1 MLFGG
6 YPILSR
12 VLTKDQTNQGGFNLG
27 GINAT
32 GQIPDM
38 VGNYGLI
45 DLDTPKSAYTKKS
58 LETGEDL
65 VLVFSDEFNVEGRTF
80 YPGDDPYWEAMD
92 FWYWGTNDLEWYD
105 PKQITTKGGYLQ
117 ITMEKVTD
125 PSTNHNMTYRSG
137 MLPSGSP
144 APVPLEGYGQ
154 VFGLSATS
162 DVLDMVQLSKGCYD
176 SCDIGTLP
184 NQTYVDK
191 SGPPAAISGG
201 DKYHDDVLSYL
212 PGQRLSAC
220 TCPGESH
227 PGPVRSDGTY
237 VGRAAPEIDVFE
249 AIIEGGK
256 GQISQSSQWAPYNAG
271 YEWDN
276 TTANYKIYDNDVSQT
291 ILNPYMGGVFQ
302 QAVSGLSFT
311 NQSCYELEGG
321 CFATYGFEY
330 TPGFDSAY
338 VLWINNGEPSWKHYA
353 SGLGLDTAA
362 EIAARPISEEPMY
375 IITNLGI
382 SHGFGTIDESLEF
395 PATMSIDWIRVYQ
408 PRGSISVT
416 CDPEDHPTA
425 DYINTYVKAH
435 LLDLHFDRR

>member
-12 VLTKDQTNQGGFNLG
+12 VLTHTQTNQGGFNLG

-45 DLDTPKSAYTKKS
+45 DLETPKSAYTKKS
-58 LETGEDL
+58 LETGEEL
-65 VLVFSDEFNVEGRTF
+65 VLVFSDEFNVEGRSF
-80 YPGDDPYWEAMD
+80 YPGDDPYWEAVD
-92 FWYWGTNDLEWYD
+92 FWYWGTSDLEWYD
-105 PKQITTKGGYLQ
+105 PKQITTKDGFLQ
-117 ITMEKVTD
+117 IKMEKVTD
-125 PSTNHNMTYRSG
+125 PSTNHNLTYRSG
-137 MLPSGSP
+137 MLQSWNKFCFTGGLIEASVRLPGSSS
-144 APVPLEGYGQ
+144 AGY
-154 VFGLSATS
+154 
-162 DVLDMVQLSKGCYD
+162 DN
-176 SCDIGTLP
+176 CDIGTLP
-184 NQTYVDK
+184 NQTYADK
-191 SGPPAAISGG
+191 SGPPAAISDG
-201 DKYHDDVLSYL
+201 DKYHDGVLSYL
-212 PGQRLSAC
+212 PGQRLSSC

-249 AIIEGGK
+249 AIVEGGQ

-271 YEWDN
+271 YRWDN
-276 TTANYKIYDNDVSQT
+276 TTDNYKIYDDPVSQT
-291 ILNPYMGGVFQ
+291 VLNPYRGGIFQ

-311 NQSCYELEGG
+311 NQSCYELDGG

-330 TPGFDSAY
+330 APGFDNAY
-338 VLWINNGEPSWKHYA
+338 ITWINNGNPAWRHYA
-353 SGLGLDTAA
+353 KGLVGDTAA
-362 EIAARPISEEPMY
+362 EIGARPISQEPMY

-382 SHGFGTIDESLEF
+382 SHGFGTVDENLQF

-408 PRGSISVT
+408 PSGSISVT

-425 DYINTYVKAH
+425 EYIETYVNPSSFITHK
-435 LLDLHFDRR
+435 LDLHCDSR